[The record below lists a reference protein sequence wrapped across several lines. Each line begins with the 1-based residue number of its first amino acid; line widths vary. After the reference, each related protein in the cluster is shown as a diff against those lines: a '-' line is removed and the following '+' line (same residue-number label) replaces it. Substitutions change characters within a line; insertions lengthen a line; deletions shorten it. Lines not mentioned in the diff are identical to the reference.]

1 MVYASAGQRGAS
13 ILQQEP
19 RWMHLG
25 GVQSFLAPWKQE
37 QKGPK
42 SGHRLAAWESEC
54 QSLQVEKLGHPP
66 PPAKGRGF
74 GQFCF
79 LVCSPSGEPQSP
91 EKGAFPA
98 LFISQRV
105 CIDLKTRVI
114 GKRNSLFGAFRSPK
128 KRLVLGYLHD
138 PLSHSHE
145 AGMRSQREAA
155 AGQVYLG

>member
-54 QSLQVEKLGHPP
+54 QSLQVEKLGSP

-105 CIDLKTRVI
+105 CIDLKTRVV
-114 GKRNSLFGAFRSPK
+114 GKRNSLFGDHQKSVSSWGICMTPFLTLMK
-128 KRLVLGYLHD
+128 
-138 PLSHSHE
+138 LS
-145 AGMRSQREAA
+145 
-155 AGQVYLG
+155 